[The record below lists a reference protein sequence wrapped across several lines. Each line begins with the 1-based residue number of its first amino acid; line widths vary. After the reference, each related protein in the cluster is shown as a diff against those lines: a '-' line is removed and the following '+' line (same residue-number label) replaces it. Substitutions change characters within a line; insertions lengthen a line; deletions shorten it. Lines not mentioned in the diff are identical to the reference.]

1 MILDSLQSSGRYDAL
16 GPRFAEA
23 FRWLRSVDHHGLPDG
38 KRELAGDGLYVL
50 VQRGLGKARE
60 QVKWEAHR
68 RYADIQ
74 MVCEGTEDMAW
85 EPLGRTHPGE
95 YDAGRDLLAVDAGEG
110 VTLTVH
116 AGHFAVFFPEDAHR
130 PGILVPGSGP
140 VVKLVVKV
148 LL

>member
-1 MILDSLQSSGRYDAL
+1 MILDSLQASVRYDAL

-23 FRWLRSVDHHGLPDG
+23 FRWLRSVDHRGLPDG
-38 KRELAGDGLYVL
+38 RRALAGDELFVL
-50 VQRGLGKARE
+50 VQRGLGKPRE

-74 MVCEGTEDMAW
+74 MVCDGAEAMGW
-85 EPLGRTHPGE
+85 EPLGRTSPGE

-110 VTLTVH
+110 LTLTVQ
-116 AGHFAVFFPEDAHR
+116 AGQFAVFFPEDAHR
-130 PGILVPGSGP
+130 PGILVPGSVP